1 LNLPGAL
8 RAPAGPFTIRVL
20 GWLHLSA
27 AEHTRTLVS
36 LATSRTSTNAGH
48 PAVRPSPGSSVALPA
63 GSLPSMRIHIVGTF
77 EECEH
82 AADRIARVL
91 DAATSAGSRGETTGY
106 VR

>member
-1 LNLPGAL
+1 
-8 RAPAGPFTIRVL
+8 
-20 GWLHLSA
+20 
-27 AEHTRTLVS
+27 
-36 LATSRTSTNAGH
+36 
-48 PAVRPSPGSSVALPA
+48 
-63 GSLPSMRIHIVGTF
+63 MRIHIVGTF